1 MKRLL
6 ATLLLF
12 SPLFAISDAP
22 AQGESIEDQL
32 STMEIHNTSS
42 KVANVMG
49 IFAIDEDG
57 NPIDDNLGST
67 DFLQPGE
74 SETITMTTWVC
85 GPVDI
90 DVRMGETE
98 EITGRFDTCKTH
110 EVNRHD

>member
-6 ATLLLF
+6 AAMLVS

-22 AQGESIEDQL
+22 ARGESIEDQL
-32 STMEIHNTSS
+32 LTIEIHNTSS

-49 IFAIDEDG
+49 IFAIDKDG

-85 GPVDI
+85 GLVDI
-90 DVRMGETE
+90 EVRMGKTE